1 MKRALIGFVTLAA
14 ALSSARSLRAEEFT
28 RRSYTLPD
36 GRFELTGEPARP
48 KIMGIGFSDDNF
60 GKPVYLAPHLY
71 WGVTDSVT
79 LGITHDMG
87 ICFTRDPCD
96 RVYNDAGFG
105 MLIALSKGQNHD
117 VNFHFGAPVGSF
129 YDPFIL
135 GVKVGVLARINAG
148 ILAFVFD
155 PFLYSGI
162 THRDDGNRE
171 ALVLP
176 FWLYFQPARFVAPF
190 VGVIVQGPVDDFDDN
205 YEIPVEGGVVFE
217 VANDVDL
224 GAMLRFNNLL
234 GKDGDADSRELG
246 VLARFRF

>member
-1 MKRALIGFVTLAA
+1 MNRALICFFTLAA
-14 ALSSARSLRAEEFT
+14 AVCGAPSSRAEEFT

-36 GRFELTGEPARP
+36 GSFELTGEPARP
-48 KIMGIGFSDDNF
+48 KMIGIGFSDNNA
-60 GKPVYLAPHLY
+60 GKPVYFAPHFY
-71 WGVTDSVT
+71 WGVTDSIT
-79 LGITHDMG
+79 LGITHDTG
-87 ICFTRDPCD
+87 VCFTRDPCD

-105 MLIALSKGQNHD
+105 MLIALSKAHNHD
-117 VNFHFGAPVGSF
+117 VNFHFGAPIGSF

-162 THRDDGNRE
+162 TERDNGNRE
-171 ALVLP
+171 RLVLP

-190 VGVIVQGPVDDFDDN
+190 VGIAVEGPIDDFDDN
-205 YEIPVEGGVVFE
+205 YVIPVEGGVVFE
-217 VANDVDL
+217 VTNNVDL
-224 GAMLRFNNLL
+224 GAMLRFYNLL
-234 GKDGDADSRELG
+234 GKNGDGGGRELG